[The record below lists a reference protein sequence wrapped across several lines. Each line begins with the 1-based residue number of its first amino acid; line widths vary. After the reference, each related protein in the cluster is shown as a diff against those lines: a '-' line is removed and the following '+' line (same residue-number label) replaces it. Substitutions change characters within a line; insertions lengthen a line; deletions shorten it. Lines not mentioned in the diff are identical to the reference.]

1 MQRDVR
7 ERFQRQSEQSST
19 EAASSSN
26 PMTLDGWLFDNDDD
40 DDEGE
45 DESSGPKPK
54 PNPKPIV
61 TLTLIPPGSR
71 SVTELF

>member
-40 DDEGE
+40 DDDEGE
-45 DESSGPKPK
+45 DESSGDD
-54 PNPKPIV
+54 
-61 TLTLIPPGSR
+61 L
-71 SVTELF
+71 

>member
-40 DDEGE
+40 DDDDDEGE
-45 DESSGPKPK
+45 DESSGDD
-54 PNPKPIV
+54 
-61 TLTLIPPGSR
+61 L
-71 SVTELF
+71 